1 MVTANLPG
9 RASDPDAG
17 GNAPD
22 FQGLLTITDFKMV
35 NQPFLARLFSS
46 VSFTGFGDLLQNE
59 GISMDK
65 FEMPFSSKNNVV
77 SIHDA
82 IFSGGIGGTAEGYID
97 RPKSLVA
104 IKGSLVPA
112 YGLNSIISN
121 VPLLGDLLASKK
133 GEGILGVTYS
143 MSGPTDQIAL
153 SYNPLSMMAPGI
165 LRRIF
170 EGRMPSAAN
179 APSNKA
185 AAPSAEGSPPQPPA
199 NAQAR

>member
-1 MVTANLPG
+1 M
-9 RASDPDAG
+9 
-17 GNAPD
+17 
-22 FQGLLTITDFKMV
+22 LTITDFKMV

-65 FEMPFSSKNNVV
+65 FEMPFSSRNNVV

-97 RPKSLVA
+97 RPKSQVA

-112 YGLNSIISN
+112 YGLNSFISN
-121 VPLLGDLLASKK
+121 VPLLGDILASKK

-185 AAPSAEGSPPQPPA
+185 AAPQTPAPPA
-199 NAQAR
+199 KAPPADAQAAGSAPKANAN